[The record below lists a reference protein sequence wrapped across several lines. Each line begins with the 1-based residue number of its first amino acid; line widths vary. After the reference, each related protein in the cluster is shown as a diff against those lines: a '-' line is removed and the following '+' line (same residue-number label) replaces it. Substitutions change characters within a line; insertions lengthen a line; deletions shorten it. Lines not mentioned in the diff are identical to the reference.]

1 MYNIF
6 IKIIKIIFKSS
17 PVNVFLRGLTII
29 LNSIVPP
36 IMTFLL
42 GKITISLAGKEKL
55 ELVFFLSAYILICFF
70 WNIFSRYIS
79 IRSHKSNDKIV
90 LSLREYMIDLQQ
102 KISNDILESPDFIR
116 VRERADTFLNTYA
129 IRYLSSTERLITI
142 GLTLVSYSLMFWKI
156 NPLFIIIFLGASLP
170 GFFCRAKY
178 VPEMRRMYEELQ
190 EDRSYQGWYKN
201 SLTDKNGLKEIRLW
215 GLEKEFYTKYRCLT
229 ESILKRQRQ
238 HYYKHGFI
246 GGGIESLSF
255 GLGLCASLV
264 CGVLFLQAGIIQVD
278 GLVIIINS
286 IIDVQDTFISSF
298 YNILSYK
305 ESSLYAKDLLDI
317 ENIAS
322 CDLMK
327 SNQPDSNKS
336 VAEFQNVFYHYPS
349 LNENALDG
357 ISVQIQQGEKIAIV
371 GENGSGKTTFC
382 KLLLGLYTPI
392 SGKVCID
399 NSVEFTVTF
408 QDYCRYDLT
417 IRDNISLG
425 KIEHKNDDLKLN
437 KKMVLSGFKET
448 FEKKNLNL
456 ETELGTVT
464 GQGINLSG
472 GEWQKLAITRC
483 FFNDAKNRVI
493 VLDEPHASLDP
504 IAEAD
509 LYKYYFSL
517 INNEQETIIFVTHR
531 LSSASLCDRILVF
544 DSGKIVEDGSHQQLM
559 KLKGHYYELFSAQKK
574 HYE

>member
-1 MYNIF
+1 MYKIF
-6 IKIIKIIFKSS
+6 IKIIKIIIKSS
-17 PVNVFLRGLTII
+17 PVNILLRGLTII
-29 LNSIVPP
+29 LNSVIPP

-42 GKITISLAGKEKL
+42 GKITLSLTSNEKL
-55 ELVFFLSAYILICFF
+55 DLIFFLSSYILICFF
-70 WNIFSRYIS
+70 WNLLSRYIS
-79 IRSHKSNDKIV
+79 IRSQKSNDKIV

-102 KISNDILESPDFIR
+102 KIPNDILECPDFIR
-116 VRERADTFLNTYA
+116 VRERADVFLNTYA
-129 IRYLSSTERLITI
+129 LRYLSSTERLITI
-142 GLTLVSYSLMFWKI
+142 GLTIVSYSLIFWKI
-156 NPLFIIIFLGASLP
+156 NPLFIIIVVGASLP

-201 SLTDKNGLKEIRLW
+201 SLTDKNSLKEIRLW
-215 GLEKEFYTKYRCLT
+215 GLEKEFYAKYRCLT
-229 ESILKRQRQ
+229 QSILKRQRG
-238 HYYKHGFI
+238 HYYRHGFI

-255 GLGLCASLV
+255 GLGLGASLI
-264 CGVLFLQAGIIQVD
+264 CGVFFLQAGVIQVD

-305 ESSLYAKDLLDI
+305 ESSLYAKDLLEI

-322 CDLMK
+322 CGLVK
-327 SNQPDSNKS
+327 FKKPDSNKS
-336 VAEFQNVFYHYPS
+336 VVEFHNVFYQYPS
-349 LNENALDG
+349 IKKNVLDN
-357 ISVQIQQGEKIAIV
+357 ISIRIKHGEKVAIV

-382 KLLLGLYTPI
+382 KLLLGLYSPI

-399 NSVEFTVTF
+399 NSVEVTVTF

-425 KIEHKNDDLKLN
+425 KIEYQNNDLKLN
-437 KKMVLSGFKET
+437 EKMILSGFKET
-448 FEKKNLNL
+448 FEKMNLNL

-464 GQGINLSG
+464 GKGINLSG

-483 FFNDAKNRVI
+483 FFNDANNRVV

-504 IAEAD
+504 MAEAD

-517 INNEQETIIFVTHR
+517 INNEQETVIFVTHR
-531 LSSASLCDRILVF
+531 LSSANLCDRILVF
-544 DSGKIVEDGSHQQLM
+544 DSGKIVEDGSHQELM
-559 KLKGHYYELFSAQKK
+559 KLKGHYYKLFSAQKK
-574 HYE
+574 HFE